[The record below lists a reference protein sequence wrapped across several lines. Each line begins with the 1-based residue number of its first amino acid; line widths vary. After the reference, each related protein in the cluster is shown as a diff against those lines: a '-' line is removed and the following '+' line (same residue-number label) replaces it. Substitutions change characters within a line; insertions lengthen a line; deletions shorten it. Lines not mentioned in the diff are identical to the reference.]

1 MLLFTGLFVLMTG
14 YLIYFQVVKSRAT
27 INNSY
32 NARLETFEH
41 QVIRGNILSSDG
53 QVLACTEVDAEGKE
67 RRVYPLTRPL
77 HMWLDIRSLARPG

>member
-1 MLLFTGLFVLMTG
+1 MAKTKKTKKQRKRVINREYRNIMLLFTGLFVLMTG

-53 QVLACTEVDAEGKE
+53 QVL
-67 RRVYPLTRPL
+67 
-77 HMWLDIRSLARPG
+77 RSEEHTSELQSH